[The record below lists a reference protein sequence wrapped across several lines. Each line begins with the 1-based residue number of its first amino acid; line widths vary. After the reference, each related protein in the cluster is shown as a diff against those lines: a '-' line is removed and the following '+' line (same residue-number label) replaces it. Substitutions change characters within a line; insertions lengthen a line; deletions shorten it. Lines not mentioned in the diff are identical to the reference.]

1 MTGGAA
7 ATYGFE
13 GGGMQGA
20 SMGMDNIVVGG
31 GRRFTRRKS
40 TRRKSTRRKST
51 RRKSTMRRPV
61 SKKVRQLS
69 KIRRRMGKEMRK
81 DKSKSISKSSRVRK
95 DMLKSLNKK
104 GLTPEQ
110 MDYWM
115 NINSSRSSDPSTI
128 RFSNFKSKSF
138 KKK

>member
-1 MTGGAA
+1 
-7 ATYGFE
+7 
-13 GGGMQGA
+13 
-20 SMGMDNIVVGG
+20 
-31 GRRFTRRKS
+31 
-40 TRRKSTRRKST
+40 
-51 RRKSTMRRPV
+51 MRRPV

-69 KIRRRMGKEMRK
+69 KIRRRMGKQMRK

-128 RFSNFKSKSF
+128 RFSNFKSKSS